1 MFTGI
6 IEEIGQARAAGDR
19 LEIHAPKICQET
31 KLGDSVAV
39 NGVCLTVADIQAS
52 SLFFDAMRLTLRD
65 TALGD
70 LKSGAAVNLERALR
84 ADSRLGG
91 HFVSGHVDEAGLV
104 ESFDGNILRVK
115 VNSKKFLAPKGSIT
129 VNGVSLTIQDVQDSS
144 FSVSLVAHTL
154 RSTTLESLRAGDR
167 VNIEYDLLIRYL
179 QRLLAAENQPP
190 RLRSIYKQ

>member
-19 LEIHAPKICQET
+19 LEIHAPKICQDV

-39 NGVCLTVADIQAS
+39 NGVCLTAAEIKAD
-52 SLFFDAMRLTLRD
+52 SLFFDAMPLTWRD

-70 LKSGAAVNLERALR
+70 LRSGAAVNLERALR

-115 VNSKKFLAPKGSIT
+115 VRGQKFLAPKGSIA
-129 VNGVSLTIQDVQDSS
+129 VNGVSLTIQDVQGAV
-144 FSVSLVAHTL
+144 FSVGLVAHTL
-154 RSTTLESLRAGDR
+154 RSTTLGFLRAGDR
-167 VNIEYDLLIRYL
+167 VNIEYDLLMRYL
-179 QRLLAAENQPP
+179 QRLLTAENTPAG
-190 RLRSIYKQ
+190 LRSIYKF

>member
-6 IEEIGQARAAGDR
+6 IEEIGQTRAAGDR
-19 LEIHAPKICQET
+19 LEIQAPRIAPET
-31 KLGDSVAV
+31 RLGDSVAV
-39 NGVCLTVADIQAS
+39 NGVCLTVAEIKGS
-52 SLFFDAMRLTLRD
+52 GLYFDAMRLTLRD
-65 TALGD
+65 TALSD

-115 VNSKKFLAPKGSIT
+115 VSDKKFLASKGSIT
-129 VNGVSLTIQDVQDSS
+129 VNGVSLTIQDVQDSV

-154 RSTTLESLRAGDR
+154 RSTTLGILRAGDR
-167 VNIEYDLLIRYL
+167 VNIEYDLLMRYL
-179 QRLLAAENQPP
+179 QRLLTAENPP
-190 RLRSIYKQ
+190 PGLRSIYKF

>member
-6 IEEIGQARAAGDR
+6 IEEIGQVRAAGDR
-19 LEIHAPKICQET
+19 LEIHAPKICQDARP
-31 KLGDSVAV
+31 GDSVAV
-39 NGVCLTVADIQAS
+39 NGVCLTAAEIKAD

-91 HFVSGHVDEAGLV
+91 HFVSGHVDEAGQV
-104 ESFDGNILRVK
+104 ESLAENILRVK
-115 VNSKKFLAPKGSIT
+115 VNDKKFLALKGSLT
-129 VNGVSLTIQDVQDSS
+129 VNGVSLTIQAVQDNS

-154 RSTTLESLRAGDR
+154 QSTTLGLLRVGDR
-167 VNIEYDLLIRYL
+167 VNIEYDLLMRYL
-179 QRLLAAENQPP
+179 QRLLTAENPP
-190 RLRSIYKQ
+190 QRLRSIYK